1 MRKLNNRMICVIGII
16 LFACSS
22 FTTVAADSGKNDL
35 NEKLRFLAY
44 ESGFRALEKPKKEP
58 LDLFELGRMLYFDK
72 ILSGNKNI
80 SCATCHHPKTFTGD
94 GLPCSIGEGARGL
107 GPERRLN
114 SSSRLI
120 PRNAPAIFNLGLE
133 GVHSMFWD
141 TRVSKN
147 LSTGGFYTPE
157 PKISGNNPEKKDIAM
172 LLNSTL
178 AAQALFPLTS
188 HEEMRGQPGSNECAS
203 APTIEH
209 VWIELVNRLIG
220 KNNGT
225 LGGIEEYRE
234 LLIKAFPDVESFDQ
248 CNIGHLG
255 KAIAAFEKD
264 AFTTVNTLFDR
275 FMSGDVN
282 AMTDSQKRGGILF
295 FSKAQCH
302 KCHSGPHLSDFKSH
316 ALAVPQIGPGK
327 NEPFEDLGLALVT
340 GNENDSYKFRTPPL
354 RNVFVTGPYMHDGA
368 FGNLEDAVKHILNPA
383 KSLLDYNESKIIH
396 EDFLGTLDRNPARNK
411 RRLDQLDSIL
421 TKGIFLTEPEFN
433 DLMDFLREALTDP
446 AVYRMESIVP
456 QRVPSGL
463 PVED

>member
-1 MRKLNNRMICVIGII
+1 
-16 LFACSS
+16 
-22 FTTVAADSGKNDL
+22 
-35 NEKLRFLAY
+35 
-44 ESGFRALEKPKKEP
+44 
-58 LDLFELGRMLYFDK
+58 
-72 ILSGNKNI
+72 
-80 SCATCHHPKTFTGD
+80 
-94 GLPCSIGEGARGL
+94 
-107 GPERRLN
+107 
-114 SSSRLI
+114 
-120 PRNAPAIFNLGLE
+120 
-133 GVHSMFWD
+133 
-141 TRVSKN
+141 
-147 LSTGGFYTPE
+147 
-157 PKISGNNPEKKDIAM
+157 M

-209 VWIELVNRLIG
+209 VWIELVNRVIG

-234 LLIKAFPDVESFDQ
+234 LLKRAFPDVESFDQ

-316 ALAVPQIGPGK
+316 ALAVPQIGSGK

-396 EDFLGTLDRNPARNK
+396 EDFLGTLDRNPSRNK
-411 RRLDQLDSIL
+411 SRLDQLDSIL
-421 TKGIFLTEPEFN
+421 IKGIFLAEPEFN
-433 DLMDFLREALTDP
+433 DLMDFLRETLTDP

-456 QRVPSGL
+456 QKVPSGL